1 MEILSSINRLLFI
14 RHILLI
20 CVSALINI
28 CVTIIVFKALASNM
42 YMPTYI
48 YIDIHVPIM
57 TLYFKIYVYNR

>member
-42 YMPTYI
+42 PTYI

-57 TLYFKIYVYNR
+57 TLYFKIDVYNR